1 MRTYT
6 RYTLDD
12 YEITRE
18 GQVINK
24 HTGKALRPQPNDKG
38 YGRVCIGKKFYFVH
52 RLVAELYVP
61 NPEGK
66 PQVNHING
74 DKTDN
79 RAENLEWVTNK
90 ENRSHAVKNRLHT
103 QGESCSWSRLT
114 ENDVRY
120 IREHQGE
127 MTIKAFTEMF
137 NVSRSTIADV
147 IYRRTWKAS

>member
-24 HTGKALRPQPNDKG
+24 HTGKTLKPQPNDKG

-61 NPEGK
+61 NPECK

-74 DKTDN
+74 DKADN

-90 ENRSHAVKNRLHT
+90 ENRSHAVKSKLHL
-103 QGESCSWSRLT
+103 QGESCPWSRLT

-127 MTIKAFTEMF
+127 MTIKAFAEMF
-137 NVSRSTIADV
+137 NVSRNTVADV

>member
-6 RYTLDD
+6 TYTLND

-24 HTGKALRPQPNDKG
+24 HTGKVLKPQPNDKG

-74 DKTDN
+74 DKADN
-79 RAENLEWVTNK
+79 RAKNLEWVTNK
-90 ENRSHAVKNRLHT
+90 ENRSHAVKNNLHL
-103 QGESCSWSRLT
+103 QGEDCPWHKLSVD
-114 ENDVRY
+114 DVTY
-120 IREHQGE
+120 IRDNPKGLMQKEL
-127 MTIKAFTEMF
+127 AEMF
-137 NVSRSTIADV
+137 GVKPSTISGIV
-147 IYRRTWKAS
+147 TRRTWKAS